1 MRKLDLDAVFLMSA
15 VLDKTGI
22 IFDIQDI
29 VKSIKTDELKSIG
42 DAQKVGKEAMI
53 SIVAQLAGSLSKSM
67 YKAKD
72 EIKELIAHLADK
84 DIDEVGKMTFKEI
97 KQFFID
103 LVNTEGFGDFF
114 KEAVESAE

>member
-1 MRKLDLDAVFLMSA
+1 MKKLDLDAVFLMSA

-29 VKSIKTDELKSIG
+29 VKSIKTDELKSIE
-42 DAQKVGKEAMI
+42 DAQKIGKEAML

-72 EIKELIAHLADK
+72 EIKELIAHLADM

-97 KQFFID
+97 KEFFID
-103 LVNTEGFGDFF
+103 LVKAEGFSDFF
-114 KEAVESAE
+114 KEAAELSD

>member
-67 YKAKD
+67 YKAKG
-72 EIKELIAHLADK
+72 EIKELISHLADK
-84 DIDEVGKMTFKEI
+84 DIEEVGKMSLAEI

-103 LVNTEGFGDFF
+103 FVKAEGFSDFF
-114 KEAVESAE
+114 KQAAELSD